1 MSRGNRREDIFLDD
15 VDRQEH
21 HSGELRRETAEA
33 KAERILAEELGG
45 ARLGWEGADLV
56 SRRKSGPARLGIA
69 ARLRR
74 ETTLPIKAM
83 ARRMD
88 LGMSK
93 SANIRLHAALR
104 ASAPADPA
112 QGRRGI

>member
-1 MSRGNRREDIFLDD
+1 VSPFWTELTSDPNSKFSTRPQLPHRLLH
-15 VDRQEH
+15 RQEQ
-21 HSGELRRETAEA
+21 HSGELRRDTAEA
-33 KAERILAEELGG
+33 KAERILGEELGG

-88 LGMSK
+88 LGTSK
-93 SANIRLHAALR
+93 SANIR
-104 ASAPADPA
+104 
-112 QGRRGI
+112 